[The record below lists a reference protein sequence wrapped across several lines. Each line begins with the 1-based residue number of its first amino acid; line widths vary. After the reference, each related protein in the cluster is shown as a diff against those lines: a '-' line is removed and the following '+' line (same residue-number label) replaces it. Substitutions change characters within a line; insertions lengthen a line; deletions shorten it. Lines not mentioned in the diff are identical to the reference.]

1 MSWVMVPMHRLKISM
16 MPKWMV
22 FMPKAWQTGKKM
34 GVKIRQAGVIS
45 IKVPTT
51 SRMMLMRNRIT
62 YLLLLMESRAL
73 DTRDGMLVNAM
84 TQDMMLVSGGT
95 SVAALFMA
103 GYLPG
108 ILWGLAC
115 MIVIYFFAKKHGY
128 RSKTSFTFKEA
139 IHTILQAIPALLLII
154 IVIGAGRQGSY
165 P

>member
-1 MSWVMVPMHRLKISM
+1 MNTVSILTPPTLTPTNSVVPTGGVMVPMHRLKISM

-84 TQDMMLVSGGT
+84 TQDMMLDTPIRKMMMPVIS
-95 SVAALFMA
+95 ALSRRI
-103 GYLPG
+103 LG
-108 ILWGLAC
+108 I
-115 MIVIYFFAKKHGY
+115 
-128 RSKTSFTFKEA
+128 SFS
-139 IHTILQAIPALLLII
+139 LMDL
-154 IVIGAGRQGSY
+154 
-165 P
+165 